1 MTQGPSVQTGSPRYW
16 TTPVLMFE
24 AIRQDVV
31 HYVLSSASRLPSSYL
46 RHLEILMEQLES
58 QWYWGQDSY
67 YMTESLCIRAEVT
80 PRLVVRW
87 FDLDDTAHTRAL
99 GEYRVYSRPI
109 SLR

>member
-80 PRLVVRW
+80 PRAIVRL
-87 FDLDDTAHTRAL
+87 FDLDDVVQGHLL
-99 GEYRVYSRPI
+99 GEYRVYARAVSPR
-109 SLR
+109 